1 MLDESPLLGILSVT
15 SPPDGVPPAPPVVT
29 RLQCLPF
36 GDLTWE
42 NFERL
47 CHRLVALEGD
57 VEHCARYGRPG
68 DAQEGIDVYARKAS
82 GLYHCLQAK
91 RHKAFSAAQIR
102 EAVDLFLG
110 GQWAQRADRFT
121 IAVQSSLRSKLVQ
134 DEIEAQAA
142 RLAEKDIVFVARDG
156 EDLTTDLRPH
166 PEIVDDFFGRPWV
179 QMVLGDEVATGLKAR
194 LDGSAFAKVRA
205 QLGRVYESHFQ
216 FVDPGSFGSI
226 TDWEGRPEL
235 TLLERF
241 QKPDMLVREAASAI
255 DRSSGT
261 ARYEPGSATD
271 SAGQPR
277 PAGLNASL
285 ATPRMRRL
293 ELREWLGD
301 SRHLVVL
308 GDAGSGKSTLLRV
321 IALDL
326 LRDQKLFPE
335 LAEPLGRHLP
345 VYIPFARWTAQAAL
359 AGGTVGIK
367 DIVRRSLEHL
377 LTVSLAD
384 LIDQAIDDGRV
395 LLLIDGLDEWG
406 SEQAARTTLSTLVTT
421 VQTHA
426 IPAIVSGRPRG
437 LEKIGTLPTTWRR
450 GTVAPLSASQQLGI
464 ASCWFSRFTSEQV
477 AANEVSNG
485 TLRASRFMA
494 DLAREPNLAALAT
507 TPLLLIGL
515 VTLALRGQILPRTR
529 GDVYDQLVRVL
540 LEVHP
545 VNRATAAGDT
555 EERFRHATD
564 PGQRRAAI
572 SCLAYAIRLEAGG
585 GSMAHSA
592 ARDTLRAYLASPSGH
607 ALDNATAAKAAD
619 EILSVNSE
627 TQGLIVEKGPEE
639 VGFVHAS
646 FEEYLGAEHI
656 GSWAFDDIAAF
667 VRAHAGEARWRNVI
681 TNLLGGLKRA
691 NEIDRLVAIIEE
703 SCADELPQLNRQML
717 LGDIA
722 FAVSARAAV
731 TSKRLALDAM
741 HRVEAGDWM
750 PSRREALSSI
760 LKGLGDPTLKQEI
773 EKRLTRWLPARQTW
787 RRSLIEVLGTW
798 EQTPALRGIL
808 YRAMHDQDSYAQRAA
823 AKAYAQVFSQSGEA
837 FHQLIEGLARSR
849 DCLASAAMLEGLA
862 RGWPSEPAA
871 VALFQEAWA
880 SQCGELQLV
889 GAFGL
894 ATGGASNPDFRAL
907 AFWAHRFWSSLS
919 DSHREMAAEM
929 LRTFWLNDP
938 ELIDGALKRVS
949 RYGSSQWEYDAA
961 HEYLLCCDLTR
972 PEIRGWILK
981 EFDVEHPFN
990 FGSSR
995 NEVWGLIGQLAAI
1008 DPEVRAAANRHWTNP
1023 ENRIIGMYNLPRYV
1037 AHVADAETASVV
1049 LAVLAEPR
1057 HGYDR
1062 MWALEALLTGWEHEH
1077 SQFQP
1082 AINAVIASPD
1092 EKLEELVGVLPGL
1105 YADKSLA
1112 RSWLLRMSQRPTV
1125 RRDLLTSGFVRC
1137 GCDASDDEAVAAILL
1152 HLEQG
1157 RSRNMPPQFFEVFGA
1172 HPAARSLARQCINEP
1187 DAELSWIAPGYANDL
1202 EFAPSFFDATIPL
1215 PAELRSQIV
1224 EVASEGA
1231 SGTAL
1236 EHVLS
1241 RAMFESD
1248 PELLVRMVRAH
1259 YERVSH
1265 DARSSA
1271 VEELLRH
1278 AVAIG
1283 PSHESVRAAAL
1294 AGLTA
1299 LGALDALA
1307 CLKERNEPVRLST
1320 GDALR
1325 IMPSLERQ
1333 ICERFSDFEAAFGAD
1348 LAGRLDGRGSRFAEI
1363 LTAAPNA
1370 SPAASAAFM
1379 KLAEEGKLP
1388 ESAEAVRALAAE
1400 RPKSTLLLQHCW
1412 RVLERRQ
1419 RDNTSATVN
1428 AEVAL
1433 VLRAHFPDAVEVRQR
1448 LLMLHGQGRNAELSI
1463 GLAVYAPDAI
1473 ELPLMAAKDIVP
1485 GDFGAWTIA
1494 MHVAAHRADSKSFCE
1509 LLEAMVTRDIATKF
1523 DAQGVTNLAVQE
1535 RLQRDSQL
1543 EALLGARLHPGTDP
1557 SVSGSFARYLAA
1569 AGKFDAEVRAQVSA
1583 LLLAVAAE
1591 QRLPICG
1598 YDAIADKWR
1607 STRAT
1612 LLDAL
1617 SAGLEFN

>member
-1 MLDESPLLGILSVT
+1 MLDEPSPGILCVT

-68 DAQEGIDVYARKAS
+68 DAQAGIDVYARKAS
-82 GLYHCLQAK
+82 GRYHCLQAK

-102 EAVDLFLG
+102 EAVDLFLAG
-110 GQWAQRADRFT
+110 KWAQRADRFT
-121 IAVQSSLRSKLVQ
+121 IAVQCSLRSKLLQ
-134 DEIEAQAA
+134 DEIETQAT
-142 RLAEKDIVFVARDG
+142 RLAVKAIVFVARDG
-156 EDLTTDLRPH
+156 EDLTADLRPH
-166 PEIVDDFFGRPWV
+166 PELVDDFFGRAWV
-179 QMVLGDEVATGLKAR
+179 QMVLGDEVAAGLKAR
-194 LDGSAFAKVRA
+194 LDGSAFAKARA
-205 QLGRVYESHFQ
+205 QLSSVYQSHFQ
-216 FVDPGSFGSI
+216 FVDPGSFGSV

-261 ARYEPGSATD
+261 AMDEPGTVTD
-271 SAGQPR
+271 PAGLPR
-277 PAGLNASL
+277 PAALNAFL
-285 ATPRMRRL
+285 VTPRVRRL

-301 SRHLVVL
+301 AQRLVVL

-345 VYIPFARWTAQAAL
+345 VYIPFARWSARAAF
-359 AGGTVGIK
+359 ARGAVGLK

-395 LLLIDGLDEWG
+395 LLLIDGLDEW
-406 SEQAARTTLSTLVTT
+406 SNEQAARTTLSTLVTT

-426 IPAIVSGRPRG
+426 IPVIVSGRPRG
-437 LEKIGTLPTTWRR
+437 LEKIGSLPATWRR
-450 GTVAPLSASQQLGI
+450 GTVAPLSTAQQLGI

-477 AANEVSNG
+477 AVDEVSNG
-485 TLRASRFMA
+485 TLRTSRFMA

-555 EERFRHATD
+555 EQRFRHATD

-572 SCLAYAIRLEAGG
+572 ACLAYEIRFQAGG
-585 GSMAHSA
+585 GGMAHTD
-592 ARDTLRAYLASPSGH
+592 ARNTLRAYLASPSGY
-607 ALDNATAAKAAD
+607 ALDKAMAAKVAE

-627 TQGLIVEKGPEE
+627 TQGLIVEKGPGE

-656 GSWAFDDIAAF
+656 GSWSFDEIASF
-667 VRAHAGEARWRNVI
+667 VRAYSGEARWRNVV
-681 TNLLGGLKRA
+681 TNLLGGLKRP
-691 NEIDRLVAIIEE
+691 NEIDQLVAVIEE
-703 SCADELPQLNRQML
+703 PCVDELSQLNRQML
-717 LGDIA
+717 LGDVA
-722 FAVSARAAV
+722 FAVSARAVV
-731 TSKRLALDAM
+731 TAKRLAMDAM
-741 HRVEAGDWM
+741 HRVETGDWL

-773 EKRLTRWLPARQTW
+773 EKRLTRWLPARTTW
-787 RRSLIEVLGTW
+787 RNALIGVLGTW
-798 EQTPALRGIL
+798 EQTPALRYTL
-808 YRAMHDQDSYAQRAA
+808 YRAMHDQDSRAQRAA

-837 FHQLIEGLARSR
+837 LHELIDGLARSR
-849 DCLASAAMLEGLA
+849 DSLASAAMLESLA
-862 RGWPSEPAA
+862 RGWPTEQAA
-871 VALFQEAWA
+871 ITLFQQAWD
-880 SQCGELQLV
+880 SHCGELQLV

-894 ATGGASNPDFRAL
+894 AAGGTRNSEFRDL

-919 DSHREMAAEM
+919 DGHRELAAET
-929 LRTFWLNDP
+929 LCTFWPNDP
-938 ELIDGALKRVS
+938 ELIDSALNRVS
-949 RYGSSQWEYDAA
+949 RHGRSQWEYEAA
-961 HEYLLCCDLTR
+961 HEYLLSCDLTR
-972 PEIRGWILK
+972 PEIRAWILQ
-981 EFDVEHPFN
+981 EFVGEHPFN
-990 FGSSR
+990 FGSSG
-995 NEVWGLIGQLAAI
+995 NEVWGLIGKLAAT
-1008 DPEVRAAANRHWTNP
+1008 DPEVRVAANRHWLNP
-1023 ENRIIGMYNLPRYV
+1023 QNRLIGMHELPRYV
-1037 AHVADAETASVV
+1037 AHVADPETASVV
-1049 LAVLAEPR
+1049 LAVLAKPD
-1057 HGYDR
+1057 HSYDR
-1062 MWALEALLTGWEHEH
+1062 MWALEALLAGWGQEH
-1077 SQFQP
+1077 SQFQA
-1082 AINAVIASPD
+1082 AIDAVLASPD
-1092 EKLEELVGVLPGL
+1092 EKLEELVAVLPGL
-1105 YADKSLA
+1105 YTDKSLA
-1112 RSWLLRMSQRPTV
+1112 RARLLRISKRPTV
-1125 RRDLLTSGFVRC
+1125 RRDLLTRGLVRC
-1137 GCDASDDEAVAAILL
+1137 GCDASDGEAVQAILL
-1152 HLEQG
+1152 HLNHAQ
-1157 RSRNMPPQFFEVFGA
+1157 STNMPQQFFEVFGA
-1172 HPAARSLARQCINEP
+1172 HPAARSMARQSINEP
-1187 DAELSWIAPGYANDL
+1187 EAELSWIAPGYTNDP
-1202 EFAPSFFDATIPL
+1202 EFAPAFFDATIPL

-1248 PELLVRMVRAH
+1248 PELRVRMVRAH
-1259 YERVSH
+1259 YERVS
-1265 DARSSA
+1265 DEARAPA
-1271 VEELLRH
+1271 VEELLKQ

-1283 PSHESVRAAAL
+1283 PSHEAVRAAAL

-1299 LGALDALA
+1299 IGALDALA
-1307 CLKERNEPVRLST
+1307 SLKERNEPVRLCT

-1333 ICERFSDFEAAFGAD
+1333 ICERLPEFEAAFGAD
-1348 LAGRLDGRGSRFAEI
+1348 LRDRLDGRGSRFAEI
-1363 LTAAPNA
+1363 LSAAPNA
-1370 SPAASAAFM
+1370 SVAARAAFLE
-1379 KLAEEGKLP
+1379 LAEKGQLP

-1400 RPKSTLLLQHCW
+1400 RPRSALLLQQCW
-1412 RVLERRQ
+1412 RVLERKH
-1419 RDNTSATVN
+1419 RDNTSAMVN
-1428 AEVAL
+1428 AEIGL
-1433 VLRAHFPDAVEVRQR
+1433 VLRAHFPDVVEVRQR
-1448 LLMLHGQGRNAELSI
+1448 LVALHGQGRDSELSV
-1463 GLAVYAPDAI
+1463 GLAVYAPDAS
-1473 ELPLMAAKDIVP
+1473 ELRLLTAKDVVP

-1494 MHVAAHRADSKSFCE
+1494 LHVAAHRADSGAFCE
-1509 LLEAMVTRDIATKF
+1509 LLEAMVTRDMPHKF
-1523 DAQGVTNLAVQE
+1523 DAQSVTNLAVQE
-1535 RLQRDSQL
+1535 RLQRDPEL
-1543 EALLGARLHPGTDP
+1543 EALLVARLHPEVDP
-1557 SVSGSFARYLAA
+1557 SVSGSIARYLAA
-1569 AGKFDAEVRAQVSA
+1569 AGKFDADARDKVAA
-1583 LLLAVAAE
+1583 LLCAVAAG
-1591 QRLPICG
+1591 QRLPISS
-1598 YDAIADKWR
+1598 YDAITDDWR
-1607 STRAT
+1607 STRVT

-1617 SAGLEFN
+1617 SAGLELN